1 MELQLALLL
10 LGMLIVAAVA
20 LTAYDRVRI
29 GRWFEMLK
37 PRAWSAER
45 DTRAARASV
54 SGLDINPGPI
64 DEGSQKVLR
73 PQPALRA
80 VSTPR
85 PGARLREELESA
97 EQAAM
102 MPLNLDAGLAL
113 RLDEVSPRDRPHMPD
128 DKIDFVITLPGRNL
142 VPRDQAL
149 GIYKQQEYLLDK
161 PHKIYGLHK
170 GSGLWSNLERD
181 PETAEYSQFALAL
194 QLVDTH
200 GAASESEINTF
211 AQLGLSMADM
221 LRRRTLF
228 SMTFEDAIARAQD
241 LNQFCEAYDV
251 VATLNVISN
260 HIDGF
265 RGPLI
270 ERVAM
275 RQGMEF
281 GARDIFHMKN
291 DNAWGC
297 RHLFSMASM
306 FKPGHFDL
314 ARMQEFRTQGLT
326 LFMTVP
332 CVYSPLEVFDKMVST
347 AKGFCRMLGGKLLD
361 HDRRPLSDQ
370 GLAHIRVQIQQIAA
384 DMRAKGVVPG
394 SLTAIRLFSDE

>member
-20 LTAYDRVRI
+20 LTAYDRVRL
-29 GRWFEMLK
+29 GRWLGLLK
-37 PRAWSAER
+37 TGTWSDERPRLQPRTSL
-45 DTRAARASV
+45 

-64 DEGSQKVLR
+64 DEDSAKVLR
-73 PQPALRA
+73 PQPTARIA
-80 VSTPR
+80 PVTR
-85 PGARLREELESA
+85 NHARLREELESA

-102 MPLNLDAGLAL
+102 MPLNLDTGLAL
-113 RLDEVSPRDRPHMPD
+113 RLEEVSPRDRQHMPD

-142 VPRDQAL
+142 LKRDQAL

-161 PHKIYGLHK
+161 PHKLYGLHK
-170 GSGLWSNLERD
+170 ASGLWSNLERD
-181 PETAEYSQFALAL
+181 PESAEYTQLALAL
-194 QLVDTH
+194 QLVDTR
-200 GAASESEINTF
+200 GPTSESELNTF
-211 AQLGLSMADM
+211 AQLALALADT
-221 LRRRTLF
+221 LARRTLF
-228 SMTFEDAIARAQD
+228 SLTFENALARAEE
-241 LNQFCEAYDV
+241 LNRFCEAYDV
-251 VATLNVISN
+251 VATVNVIST

-291 DNAWGC
+291 DHAWGC

-314 ARMQEFRTQGLT
+314 AHMQEFRTQGLT

-332 CVYSPLEVFDKMVST
+332 CVYSPLEVFDKMVAT

-361 HDRRPLSDQ
+361 HDRRPLTDQ
-370 GLAHIRVQIQQIAA
+370 GLAHIRTQIQQIAA